1 MHICSAY
8 TNRIDDHENHICCI
22 TRCMRRSW
30 LVNQVERQGLETA
43 TPLNCGMHARHEY
56 NHTCS
61 HNCMGLLAKKK
72 EKKKLILTD
81 ICPHSLAVS
90 HCIKK
95 KKSYIKAALKQTSGA
110 MTLKGGR
117 QSFE

>member
-1 MHICSAY
+1 MQDMS
-8 TNRIDDHENHICCI
+8 TI
-22 TRCMRRSW
+22 THAHT
-30 LVNQVERQGLETA
+30 TA
-43 TPLNCGMHARHEY
+43 WGFLQ
-56 NHTCS
+56 
-61 HNCMGLLAKKK
+61 KKK